1 MRFDASRLLACGIA
15 AGLAWSPLAA
25 APMQFLDVPI
35 CGSGGI
41 AHIPV
46 PGKQSPRPDCPLGCH
61 AVAGRRC
68 DAEDDPN

>member
-1 MRFDASRLLACGIA
+1 MRFDASRLLAFGIA
-15 AGLAWSPLAA
+15 AGLASSPLAT
-25 APMQFLDVPI
+25 PIQFLDVPM
-35 CGSGGI
+35 CGSSGT
-41 AHIPV
+41 AHLPV